1 MSVIVL
7 ILLSVLP
14 PVSADVSAICLA
26 QATSTITSEIAPHVQ
41 AFTER
46 CYRRLEVLQTL
57 DEPMTVDELA
67 DELELDTDEVHDRL
81 ADRSLFDRVR
91 RDGNTVRPVE

>member
-1 MSVIVL
+1 
-7 ILLSVLP
+7 
-14 PVSADVSAICLA
+14 
-26 QATSTITSEIAPHVQ
+26 
-41 AFTER
+41 
-46 CYRRLEVLQTL
+46 
-57 DEPMTVDELA
+57 MTVDELA